1 VTAFRSVCVRL
12 VLLVLVATG
21 CGGGSDDGDELQ
33 AGPAPATTA
42 PEPVTTSTEPTS
54 STTSATSVTTR
65 APAQTTTT
73 EASLLRRKDGRPADV
88 AAQAD
93 YYLGGPPPHG
103 FACENDAKPA
113 IATPPTG
120 ALAITFVAPKMA
132 AGEATTICV
141 GNYEVG
147 VPVKFQV
154 TVAGRSVW
162 QAEVA
167 KPGADLGPSAVFA
180 TMPLDPTGAYTVT
193 VTQKE
198 RRATKT
204 VQLEIARNQPLLVV
218 AESPGRG
225 VARTTR
231 GKPVRIGLAGWT
243 ARQRVELVLYRST
256 STEPGG
262 EKSAAAFITR
272 FPVTVDANGQLLHV
286 LQTRADDPTGCYVV
300 NSRPPM
306 SPNGALGRL
315 GPSIVEFCLV

>member
-1 VTAFRSVCVRL
+1 M
-12 VLLVLVATG
+12 LVATG
-21 CGGGSDDGDELQ
+21 CGGGSADDGDLAAGQ
-33 AGPAPATTA
+33 APSTTV
-42 PEPVTTSTEPTS
+42 PEPVTTTTAEPTTS
-54 STTSATSVTTR
+54 TSATTR

-73 EASLLRRKDGRPADV
+73 EASVLRRRDGRPADV

-113 IATPPTG
+113 TSPPNG
-120 ALAITFVAPKMA
+120 ALAITFVAPKMV

-154 TVAGRSVW
+154 TVGGRSVW

-167 KPGADLGPSAVFA
+167 KPEADLGPSAVFA

-193 VTQKE
+193 VTQKD
-198 RRATKT
+198 RRVTKT
-204 VQLEIARNQPLLVV
+204 FQLEIARNQPILVV

-262 EKSAAAFITR
+262 GKVPASFITR
-272 FPVTVDANGQLLHV
+272 FTVTVDANGQQVHV

-300 NSRPPM
+300 NTRPEVEPA
-306 SPNGALGRL
+306 GALGRL